1 MSLSTNQILYISAV
15 SCLFVIF
22 NIMIVMKDKIESF
35 SIIMLFLSLI
45 VFIVLGTLSTI
56 KKN

>member
-1 MSLSTNQILYISAV
+1 MLLSTNQILYISVV

-35 SIIMLFLSLI
+35 SVIMLFLSLI

>member
-1 MSLSTNQILYISAV
+1 MSLSTNQILYISVV

-35 SIIMLFLSLI
+35 SVIMLFLSLI

>member
-1 MSLSTNQILYISAV
+1 MALSVNQILYISV
-15 SCLFVIF
+15 ISCLFVIF
-22 NIMIVMKDKIESF
+22 NIMILMKNKIKSF
-35 SIIMLFLSLI
+35 STIMLFLSLI

>member
-1 MSLSTNQILYISAV
+1 MTLSVNQILYISV
-15 SCLFVIF
+15 ISCLFVIF
-22 NIMIVMKDKIESF
+22 NIMILMKDKIKSF
-35 SIIMLFLSLI
+35 STIMLFLSLI

>member
-1 MSLSTNQILYISAV
+1 MLLSTNQILYISVV

-22 NIMIVMKDKIESF
+22 NIMIVMKDKIKSF
-35 SIIMLFLSLI
+35 SVIMLFLSLI